1 MKITE
6 NINLAGLIF
15 TIDQDALLKL
25 QNYLNSIERYFGAKE
40 EREEILA
47 DIEGRIA
54 ELFQTQL
61 NKSKEVISII
71 EVDQVIE
78 ILGMPEE
85 FMGEA
90 GVEDEKIYTG
100 TQKAHKMY
108 RDPDNRILGGVCT
121 GLGAYF
127 NIDPVILRVLFVIF
141 AFFAMGGAVVYLALW
156 IILPP
161 AVSVANKFEMKGY
174 SVKDTSYNKAN

>member
-15 TIDQDALLKL
+15 TIDEDALLKL
-25 QNYLNSIERYFGAKE
+25 QNYLNAIERYFGAKD
-40 EREEILA
+40 EREEIIA
-47 DIEGRIA
+47 DIESRIA

-61 NKSKEVISII
+61 NKSKEVISML

-78 ILGMPEE
+78 TLGMPEQI
-85 FMGEA
+85 MGE
-90 GVEDEKIYTG
+90 EESSENQKEFYT
-100 TQKAHKMY
+100 TQKPHKLY
-108 RDPDNRILGGVCT
+108 RDPDNRVLGGVCT
-121 GLGAYF
+121 GLGAYL

-141 AFFAMGGAVVYLALW
+141 AFIGFGGGLVYIALW

-161 AVSVANKFEMKGY
+161 AISVQDKFEMKGY
-174 SVKDTSYNKAN
+174 KVNKKTF

>member
-15 TIDQDALLKL
+15 TIDQDAFLKL
-25 QNYLNSIERYFGAKE
+25 QNYLNAIERYFGAKE
-40 EREEILA
+40 EREEIIA
-47 DIEGRIA
+47 DIESRIA

-61 NKSKEVISII
+61 NKSKEVISMT

-78 ILGMPEE
+78 TLGMPEQI
-85 FMGEA
+85 MGEEES
-90 GVEDEKIYTG
+90 GETKKEFHN
-100 TQKAHKMY
+100 TQKSNKLY

-121 GLGAYF
+121 GLGEYL

-141 AFFAMGGAVVYLALW
+141 AFIGFGGGFIYIALW

-161 AVSVANKFEMKGY
+161 AVSVQDKFEMKGY
-174 SVKDTSYNKAN
+174 KVNKKTH

>member
-15 TIDQDALLKL
+15 TIDEDALLKL
-25 QNYLNSIERYFGAKE
+25 QNYLNAIERYFGAKE
-40 EREEILA
+40 EREEIVS
-47 DIEGRIA
+47 DIEARIA

-61 NKSKEVISII
+61 NKSREVISMV

-78 ILGMPEE
+78 ILGMPEQ
-85 FMGEA
+85 FMGD
-90 GVEDEKIYTG
+90 DETKEERSEYNT
-100 TQKAHKMY
+100 TLKPHKLY

-121 GLGAYF
+121 GLGEYL

-141 AFFAMGGAVVYLALW
+141 AFIGFGGGIVYIALW

-161 AVSVANKFEMKGY
+161 AISVKDKFEMKGY
-174 SVKDTSYNKAN
+174 KVKQNVH

>member
-15 TIDQDALLKL
+15 TIDEDALLKL

-40 EREEILA
+40 EREEIVT
-47 DIEGRIA
+47 DIEARIA

-61 NKSKEVISII
+61 NKSKEVISMV

-78 ILGMPEE
+78 TLGMPEQ
-85 FMGEA
+85 FMGE
-90 GVEDEKIYTG
+90 EESTEEKNEYYSS
-100 TQKAHKMY
+100 QKPHKLY

-121 GLGAYF
+121 GLGEYL

-141 AFFAMGGAVVYLALW
+141 AFIGFGGGLIYIALW

-161 AVSVANKFEMKGY
+161 AVSVSDKFTMKGY
-174 SVKDTSYNKAN
+174 KVKQKTN

>member
-15 TIDQDALLKL
+15 TIDQDAFLKL
-25 QNYLNSIERYFGAKE
+25 QNYLNAIERYFGAKE
-40 EREEILA
+40 EREEIIA
-47 DIEGRIA
+47 DIESRIA

-61 NKSKEVISII
+61 NKSKEVISMI
-71 EVDQVIE
+71 EVDRVIE
-78 ILGMPEE
+78 TLGMPEQI
-85 FMGEA
+85 MGE
-90 GVEDEKIYTG
+90 EETG
-100 TQKAHKMY
+100 EANREFYSTQKPNKLY

-121 GLGAYF
+121 GLGEYL

-141 AFFAMGGAVVYLALW
+141 AFIGFGGGIIYIALW

-161 AVSVANKFEMKGY
+161 ANSVKDKFEMKGY
-174 SVKDTSYNKAN
+174 KVNKKTF

>member
-25 QNYLNSIERYFGAKE
+25 QNYLNSIERYFGAKD
-40 EREEILA
+40 ERDEILT
-47 DIEGRIA
+47 DIEARIA

-61 NKSKEVISII
+61 NKSKEVITII

-78 ILGMPEE
+78 VLGMPEE
-85 FMGEA
+85 FLGESRK
-90 GVEDEKIYTG
+90 DEEKVNSGSTYRP
-100 TQKAHKMY
+100 HKMY
-108 RDPDNRILGGVCT
+108 RDPDNRILGGVCS
-121 GLGAYF
+121 GMAEYF
-127 NIDPVILRVLFVIF
+127 NIDHVIMRVLFVIF
-141 AFFAMGGAVVYLALW
+141 AFFAMGGAIVYIALW

-161 AVSVANKFEMKGY
+161 AISVTDKFEMKGY
-174 SVKDTSYNKAN
+174 KVKQ